1 MATLTKLP
9 IPKLYWDIFQTA
21 LQSKV
26 KRLAKEV
33 ATCLGQPEQPLLK
46 ALTSQKVDAYLFE
59 EEGSE
64 YIDVKSMRCKHLSP
78 SSENAAVL
86 VTCNQPIIHG
96 KAACIYHEGVP
107 MRTLFHP
114 EYKVLNEYKVVT
126 HNGDTYWVD
135 SDNSVRDKSDPTK
148 CIGHYDDGCLIKLT
162 IMST

>member
-1 MATLTKLP
+1 MTTLP

-33 ATCLGQPEQPLLK
+33 ATCLGQSEQPLLK
-46 ALTSQKVDAYLFE
+46 ALTSQKADAYLFE

-64 YIDVKSMRCKHLSP
+64 YIDVKSMRCKHLTP

-86 VTCNQPIIHG
+86 TTCNQPVILG

-107 MRTLFHP
+107 KQTLFLP
-114 EYKVLNEYKVVT
+114 EYKLVT
-126 HNGDTYWVD
+126 HDGDTYWVA

-148 CIGHYDDGCLIKLT
+148 CIGYYDDGCLIKLT